1 MQVSLLNNNMKHI
14 LSNIIAVVSTAMIFS
29 SCGTPKNLYRWEKD
43 EIRPLA
49 DAAICYGGHSARN
62 PYLWTEE
69 RFEKTVLYKDEN
81 GQEHWLF
88 DNMIMMELWD
98 DDYAVTFSIANDGRY
113 SSRKEHWLRQLDY
126 WFDKENG
133 FAALDRCIDAAA
145 KRIGNPPSKRG
156 IIFSLPDP
164 VYFEHYTNAMK
175 GENRNT
181 VYWGEIGAVAM
192 DFSKS
197 QDRIQA
203 YLWLVDAV
211 RTKFAQAG
219 YRHIEL
225 IGFYVLSEEL
235 SVPGSF
241 RYEYKEHD
249 VTIKAVAD
257 YCHSVNEG
265 FYWVPYAMAPG
276 IENSKDFG
284 FDLVVMQ
291 PNYYWTDAKWTWD
304 QIEKKI
310 RDFGLGMELEFEG
323 THGEPLTSSILSNLK
338 DGRPNP
344 YSERN
349 KARFQEYL
357 DNARSR
363 GLYGQVPFVLYAG
376 TNGLYELAVSQDEKD
391 KEIYHKLCKFV
402 VGNPLKNQPL
412 SF

>member
-1 MQVSLLNNNMKHI
+1 MKHI

-69 RFEKTVLYKDEN
+69 RFEKIVLYKDEN

-126 WFDKENG
+126 WFDEENG
-133 FAALDRCIDAAA
+133 FAARDRCIDAAA

>member
-1 MQVSLLNNNMKHI
+1 MKSI
-14 LSNIIAVVSTAMIFS
+14 ITKIIAVAVTAMIFS
-29 SCGTPKNLYRWEKD
+29 SCGTQNRLYKWEKD
-43 EIRPLA
+43 AVSPIA

-62 PYLWTEE
+62 PYLWTPE
-69 RFEKTVLYKDEN
+69 RFEKTVAYTDEN

-98 DDYAVTFSIANDGRY
+98 DDYKVTYSIANDGRY

-126 WFDKENG
+126 WFDAENG
-133 FAALDRCIDAAA
+133 FAALDRCIADVAS
-145 KRIGNPPSKRG
+145 RIGKPSTKRG

-164 VYFEHYTNAMK
+164 VYFEHYTKAMK

-181 VYWGEIGAVAM
+181 VYWGELDGVAL
-192 DFSKS
+192 DFAKPE
-197 QDRIQA
+197 DRIKA
-203 YLWLVDAV
+203 YLWLVDQV
-211 RTKFAQAG
+211 RAKFAQAK
-219 YRHIEL
+219 YEYVEL

-241 RYEYKEHD
+241 RYEYKQHD
-249 VTIKAVAD
+249 ITIKAVAE
-257 YCHSVNEG
+257 YCHSLNEG

-276 IENSKDFG
+276 IESSKDFG

-291 PNYYWTDAKWTWD
+291 PNYYWTDAKWSWD

-310 RDFGLGMELEFEG
+310 RDYGLGMELEFEG
-323 THGEPLTSSILSNLK
+323 THGEPLTSSILSQLK
-338 DGRPNP
+338 NGQPNP
-344 YSERN
+344 YAARN
-349 KARFQEYL
+349 KARFQTYL

-376 TNGLYELAVSQDEKD
+376 TNGLYELAVSADPLD

-402 VGNPLKNQPL
+402 IDNPLKQ
-412 SF
+412 